1 MASLIA
7 RSPLAGQAPLVLG
20 RLRLAEGRPGPI
32 TSLAR
37 LKDRPLDALLEG
49 AGLSFPASNSMVS
62 TETHRLVWTGRDQA
76 FLFGPPPEGL
86 AGACAATDQS
96 DGWASLLLEGP
107 GAEAALMRLVPLDLR
122 LTAFPQGRTAR
133 APLDHVQAILLR
145 SGPGAFTVLVG
156 RPTGQAEWRGG
167 GAAMRSLAARA
178 AIG

>member
-37 LKDRPLDALLEG
+37 LKDRPLDALLEA
-49 AGLSFPASNSMVS
+49 AGLSFPAPNSMVS

-76 FLFGPPPEGL
+76 FLFGPPLEGL
-86 AGACAATDQS
+86 AAACAATDQS
-96 DGWASLLLEGP
+96 DGWASLLLDGP

-122 LTAFPQGRTAR
+122 LTAFPQGRTSR
-133 APLDHVQAILLR
+133 APLNHMQAILMR
-145 SGPGAFTVLVG
+145 TGPEAFTVLVFRSMAQSAWHEIG
-156 RPTGQAEWRGG
+156 T
-167 GAAMRSLAARA
+167 AMRSLAARA
-178 AIG
+178 SIG